1 MKLLLIRHAAA
12 VPGGTPGVPDG
23 ERQLTADG
31 EAEFRSAA
39 GGLAWIV
46 DPPDVLLSS
55 PLARARATAGIAART
70 FGRLEPRIEPA
81 LAHGTLETI
90 LAALAS
96 HGSTATMALVGHE
109 PLLSALLAWLLGVSD
124 SDRLGFEK
132 GGPALVDLPDG
143 LASAG
148 RLVWFLDPRIL
159 RTLAGRRE
167 SATEERIRAR
177 RVPATAC
184 LCRSA
189 WNAIGRWGAR
199 HAVPRRDRRNA
210 PGCAPLRLA
219 PRLRRPRPAHRRGR
233 DGGGARRHGL
243 VARIRRETDH
253 ARAGRPARII
263 ARMNGLVDHRLI
275 EELYAV
281 SDAGRALRSQQR
293 LYEITAAGG
302 GSA

>member
-1 MKLLLIRHAAA
+1 M
-12 VPGGTPGVPDG
+12 
-23 ERQLTADG
+23 
-31 EAEFRSAA
+31 
-39 GGLAWIV
+39 
-46 DPPDVLLSS
+46 
-55 PLARARATAGIAART
+55 
-70 FGRLEPRIEPA
+70 
-81 LAHGTLETI
+81 
-90 LAALAS
+90 
-96 HGSTATMALVGHE
+96 
-109 PLLSALLAWLLGVSD
+109 
-124 SDRLGFEK
+124 SDRRPCDSGSR
-132 GGPALVDLPDG
+132 G
-143 LASAG
+143 S
-148 RLVWFLDPRIL
+148 
-159 RTLAGRRE
+159 
-167 SATEERIRAR
+167 R

-275 EELYAV
+275 EELYGV